1 MRWTRASLGRRRGS
15 ADRGWDAGSAATSA
29 AGHFYA
35 SAKLENNN
43 FGFGTDNDIEHTA
56 GYVIIK
62 HRTFG
67 PAAPPTA
74 PHVGVH
80 AWLPCAKVLGAAR
93 GRRHAFRPVTALAD
107 VGGDPHGNSAC
118 RDEVYGYDPGWGYP
132 SAAARAEVARL
143 MRATAPR
150 GGPAS
155 GRRADEARVLR
166 SGT

>member
-1 MRWTRASLGRRRGS
+1 MERRFSRDQRRWV
-15 ADRGWDAGSAATSA
+15 
-29 AGHFYA
+29 YA

-118 RDEVYGYDPGWGYP
+118 RDGLMP
-132 SAAARAEVARL
+132 ARRS
-143 MRATAPR
+143 
-150 GGPAS
+150 PA
-155 GRRADEARVLR
+155 
-166 SGT
+166 